1 MNLTKKM
8 KTRCITMDQNKLNR
22 VLESMKETGI
32 EQLLI
37 SDPAS
42 INYLTGRYV
51 NCMERM
57 QVLYNYCSRLPGKMQ
72 AFFQKILRFFGKL
85 PRCTQML
92 FFVTTPCVKM

>member
-1 MNLTKKM
+1 
-8 KTRCITMDQNKLNR
+8 MDQNKLNR

-57 QVLYNYCSRLPGKMQ
+57 QVLYLDVEGNHKFVIGSYSHN
-72 AFFQKILRFFGKL
+72 LRWE
-85 PRCTQML
+85 
-92 FFVTTPCVKM
+92 

>member
-1 MNLTKKM
+1 
-8 KTRCITMDQNKLNR
+8 MDQNKLNR

-57 QVLYNYCSRLPGKMQ
+57 QVLYLDVEGNHKS
-72 AFFQKILRFFGKL
+72 
-85 PRCTQML
+85 
-92 FFVTTPCVKM
+92 

>member
-57 QVLYNYCSRLPGKMQ
+57 QVLYLDVEGNHK
-72 AFFQKILRFFGKL
+72 FVIGKL
-85 PRCTQML
+85 FPQPEMGVEVIYFDDTED
-92 FFVTTPCVKM
+92 CVAKLAS

>member
-8 KTRCITMDQNKLNR
+8 KTRCVTMDQNKLNR

-57 QVLYNYCSRLPGKMQ
+57 QVLYLDVEGNHK
-72 AFFQKILRFFGKL
+72 
-85 PRCTQML
+85 
-92 FFVTTPCVKM
+92 FVIPTT

>member
-8 KTRCITMDQNKLNR
+8 KTRCVTMDQNKLNR

-57 QVLYNYCSRLPGKMQ
+57 QVLYLDVEGITNLLSESYSHN
-72 AFFQKILRFFGKL
+72 LRWE
-85 PRCTQML
+85 
-92 FFVTTPCVKM
+92 

>member
-8 KTRCITMDQNKLNR
+8 KTRCVTMDQNKLNR

-57 QVLYNYCSRLPGKMQ
+57 QVLYLDVEGKSQ
-72 AFFQKILRFFGKL
+72 ICYRKVI
-85 PRCTQML
+85 P
-92 FFVTTPCVKM
+92 TT

>member
-8 KTRCITMDQNKLNR
+8 KTRCVTMDQNKLNR

-57 QVLYNYCSRLPGKMQ
+57 QVLYLDVESDR
-72 AFFQKILRFFGKL
+72 
-85 PRCTQML
+85 
-92 FFVTTPCVKM
+92 

>member
-1 MNLTKKM
+1 
-8 KTRCITMDQNKLNR
+8 MDQNKLNR

-51 NCMERM
+51 NCMEKKCR
-57 QVLYNYCSRLPGKMQ
+57 YCIWMWKESQICYRKVIP
-72 AFFQKILRFFGKL
+72 
-85 PRCTQML
+85 
-92 FFVTTPCVKM
+92 TT

>member
-8 KTRCITMDQNKLNR
+8 KTRCVTMDQNKLNR

-51 NCMERM
+51 NCMEDRKS
-57 QVLYNYCSRLPGKMQ
+57 V
-72 AFFQKILRFFGKL
+72 
-85 PRCTQML
+85 
-92 FFVTTPCVKM
+92 V